1 MIFISVGNNEANFF
15 RLFKKFEN
23 IINKNSIIR
32 TKKIICQTGY
42 TNYKNRNFKLIN
54 FFEKEKFLNFLKK
67 SDFFISHAGAGSI
80 LDSLGCNK
88 IPIVLPR
95 RRFYK
100 EHIDDH
106 QLEFYK
112 KLLRLKLIL
121 PLEKKSFLLKNKF
134 KKKKIIKKLLFK

>member
-15 RLFKKFEN
+15 RLFKKFET
-23 IINKNSIIR
+23 IINKKKNIE
-32 TKKIICQTGY
+32 KIICQNGH
-42 TNYKNRNFKLIN
+42 TNYKNRNFKLIK
-54 FFEKEKFLNFLKK
+54 FLEKKKFLNFLKK
-67 SDFFISHAGAGSI
+67 SDFFISHCGAGSI
-80 LDSLGCNK
+80 LDSLRYNK

-112 KLLRLKLIL
+112 KLLSLKLIL
-121 PLEKKSFLLKNKF
+121 PLELKSFSLKNKF
-134 KKKKIIKKLLFK
+134 KKKKIVKKLLFK

>member
-1 MIFISVGNNEANFF
+1 MIFIYVGNSEANLF

-23 IINKNSIIR
+23 IINKNGIIK
-32 TKKIICQTGY
+32 TKIICQTGY
-42 TNYKNRNFKLIN
+42 TNYKNRNFKLIK
-54 FFEKEKFLNFLKK
+54 FLEKKKFLNFLKK
-67 SDFFISHAGAGSI
+67 SDFFICHAGAGSI
-80 LDSLGCNK
+80 LDALSCNK

-112 KLLRLKLIL
+112 KLLSLKLIL
-121 PLEKKSFLLKNKF
+121 PLEKNSFLLKNKF
-134 KKKKIIKKLLFK
+134 IKKKIIKKLLFK